1 MKTLNSLL
9 LVTLAIGVGAAP
21 ILAQHGHGAGAG
33 HMDMPDHTSQVGA
46 GHTAAGAGMHDSASQ
61 LTHNPALA
69 SKLQALLP
77 AGTNIQTAANGF
89 KNLGQFVAAVHVA
102 HNLNIPF
109 DQLKAKMTGPNAES
123 LGHAIHDLEPNLSG
137 QTVKSDV
144 KTGEHQAKQDLE
156 ESQEASEKAGQ

>member
-9 LVTLAIGVGAAP
+9 FVTLAMGVGVAP

-33 HMDMPDHTSQVGA
+33 HIETPDHTPQMGA
-46 GHTAAGAGMHDSASQ
+46 GHMPAGMHDSASQ

>member
-33 HMDMPDHTSQVGA
+33 HMDTPDHMSQMGA
-46 GHTAAGAGMHDSASQ
+46 SGHSGAGMHDSASQ